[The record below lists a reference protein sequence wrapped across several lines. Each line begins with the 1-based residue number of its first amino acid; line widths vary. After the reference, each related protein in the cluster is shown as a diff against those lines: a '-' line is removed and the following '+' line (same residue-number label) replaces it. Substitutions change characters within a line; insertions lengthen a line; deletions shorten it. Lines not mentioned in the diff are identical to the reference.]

1 MCVIYSSRA
10 RRVKRD
16 GRAAERAPLAA
27 VPQPNAAPALLT
39 LGGFSFSRDE
49 LGAPSLVNGERL
61 VFAIPP
67 RTRTESR
74 WLPVSRGLST

>member
-1 MCVIYSSRA
+1 
-10 RRVKRD
+10 VKRD
-16 GRAAERAPLAA
+16 DAPPSAHRW
-27 VPQPNAAPALLT
+27 PQCRNPMPHLPLLT

-67 RTRTESR
+67 TDANGIA
-74 WLPVSRGLST
+74 LVPVSRGLST